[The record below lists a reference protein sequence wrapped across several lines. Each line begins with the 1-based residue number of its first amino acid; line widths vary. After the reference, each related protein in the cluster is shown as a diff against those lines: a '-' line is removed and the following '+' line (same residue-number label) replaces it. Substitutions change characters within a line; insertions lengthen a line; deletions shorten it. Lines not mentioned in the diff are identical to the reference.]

1 MRAMEDELRT
11 TDAGEFMRPQQTEA
25 LDSDD
30 DSAEN
35 GDEFDDVENFAPV
48 KVDGEAVRDLLKA
61 YKLEGGQGPA
71 TTLLRSAGLQPNK

>member
-1 MRAMEDELRT
+1 MRAMENELRNT
-11 TDAGEFMRPQQTEA
+11 HAGEFMRPQQAEDV
-25 LDSDD
+25 DSDD

-35 GDEFDDVENFAPV
+35 EFDDVESFAPV

-71 TTLLRSAGLQPNK
+71 TTLLRSAGLQPKK